1 MWVMVCFDLP
11 TNNKEDRHQY
21 ALFRKFLTADG
32 FTMFQESIYMRPC
45 MSWNSANTHMDRVEN
60 HLPPKGNICVMR
72 MTDAEFAA
80 MRLYTFK
87 YESTKPKPMCQ
98 LVMFDDENEEKNE
111 DIQESEETMNEKQ
124 QRNEEIIPTS
134 SSEKDNQC
142 SNSITRKPL
151 QANKIKQSR
160 KKKRKKNDPPE
171 GQLLFFF

>member
-11 TNNKEDRHQY
+11 TNHQDDRHQY
-21 ALFRKFLTADG
+21 ALFRKFLIADG

-45 MSWNSANTHMDRVEN
+45 MSLNSANTHMDRVEN

-98 LVMFDDENEEKNE
+98 LVMFDDENEEKDE
-111 DIQESEETMNEKQ
+111 DVQESEETTNEKQ
-124 QRNEEIIPTS
+124 RRNEAIIPTS
-134 SSEKDNQC
+134 SIETNSQ
-142 SNSITRKPL
+142 SNHTIKRKPL
-151 QANKIKQSR
+151 PSPETKQSR